1 MVKNTKKQVK
11 PRIKRF
17 TMVSF
22 MVNYNYEK
30 ERWARLGKTIPAFND
45 WYNAQ
50 VVALQDFCD
59 LEDIG
64 FACKDHTKDYKRSSD
79 HKTFL
84 RDSNGNLIH
93 DDLHYHGVLVMYGRR
108 NATIKQWA
116 DALEK
121 HGIHISK
128 VSESR
133 KLSNISGISRSDHD
147 AVYGA
152 LGYLPHVTPASRKAQ
167 KHQYNIDDVELYR
180 MEKFFKV
187 SAPQEARKEYEKLCN
202 RLALIDIDFDENDF
216 WNFYKGQ
223 RDEIDSGTTLVELEK
238 EYKQY
243 FGYSYAVYE
252 AKFRPLL
259 EHARQNYLIQ
269 LSTQFTYFDRR
280 FSYIHVYGIG
290 GTGKSLLAGSLAGL
304 LAGKDMRVHVAA
316 TPDKKKTPDVLS
328 TYTDELVS
336 VAHELK
342 PGSFSVEGFE
352 SFMDP
357 HIYPTVNSRNRDKPY
372 FAHNFINANA
382 QPTMDWLYQLFYWSM
397 LVGNSAEVN
406 YQYNAY
412 YDNDIMYFPKSWQSL
427 VKQPEDFFY
436 KHWTTAGQ
444 YAFLNEW
451 WQVIRRLS
459 YIVELTPLGDTAVQA
474 TIYKLDPTKPEPLVD
489 PSWLD
494 GGGQTFLDEFDLSA
508 HFTEIGSFSCANIV
522 DLKLRS
528 KLAVD
533 IYTKLVSTGLY
544 APEKLPPLMSAD
556 EIKKATGLVK
566 PKLHVV
572 AKKLAN
578 KQKTN

>member
-11 PRIKRF
+11 PRPKRF

-30 ERWARLGKTIPAFND
+30 ERLAKLGKTIPAFSD
-45 WYNAQ
+45 WYNNQ

-59 LEDIG
+59 LQDLG
-64 FACKDHTKDYKRSSD
+64 CACKDHTKDFKRSSD

-108 NATIKQWA
+108 NATINQWA

-152 LGYLPHVTPASRKAQ
+152 LGYLAHVTPASRKAQ

-180 MEKFFKV
+180 MSKFFKV
-187 SAPQEARKEYEKLCN
+187 STSQEARKEYEKLCN
-202 RLALIDIDFDENDF
+202 RLALIEIDFDENDF

-259 EHARQNYLIQ
+259 ERARQNYLQQ
-269 LSTQFTYFDRR
+269 LSTQFTYFDRK
-280 FSYIHVYGIG
+280 FSYIHIFGVG
-290 GTGKSLLAGSLAGL
+290 GTGKSLLADSLAGL
-304 LAGKDMRVHVAA
+304 LAGDDMRIHVAA
-316 TPDKKKTPDVLS
+316 TPDKRKTPDLLS

-342 PGSFSVEGFE
+342 PGTFSVEGFE

-357 HIYPTVNSRNRDKPY
+357 HIYPTVNSRNKDKAY
-372 FAHNFINANA
+372 FANNFINANA
-382 QPTMDWLYQLFYWSM
+382 QRPEDWLYQLFYWSM
-397 LVGNSAEVN
+397 LVGNGAEVN

-412 YDNDIMYFPKSWQSL
+412 YGNDIMYFPKSWQSL
-427 VKQPEDFFY
+427 AKQPEEFFG

-444 YAFLNEW
+444 HAFLNEW

-459 YIVELTPLGDTAVQA
+459 YIVELTPLGENAVRA
-474 TIYKLDPTKPEPLVD
+474 DVYKLDSTKPEALVNANL
-489 PSWLD
+489 LD
-494 GGGQTFLDEFDLSA
+494 IGGREFLHEFALGT
-508 HFTEIGSFSCANIV
+508 HFVQIGSYSCANIINI
-522 DLKLRS
+522 KLRGQ
-528 KLAVD
+528 LAVD

-544 APEKLPPLMSAD
+544 SPEKLPTLMGAN
-556 EIKKATGLVK
+556 ELKEATGLVK
-566 PKLHVV
+566 PKLHIVEE
-572 AKKLAN
+572 KN
-578 KQKTN
+578 KQEKN